1 MPRVTKY
8 AADCFAD
15 IIQVERLPCRQARRR
30 KQSKRT
36 ACQAVPS
43 APPPQPLAPAAPP
56 VLPGTQPSAAKLPVT
71 AGPTVPATAMAQPAL
86 LQVPKP
92 GQPAALQ
99 APEPLQPAL
108 PQAPEPA
115 QPALPAAR
123 EAAAKLPVSI
133 ADMASMVNS
142 QLGPSQ
148 QGHRITDA
156 QAAQLQKALGD
167 VKLLLDLLGADDSS
181 LNEVLE
187 ADGSL
192 HAMQIVAV
200 RRLLHR

>member
-1 MPRVTKY
+1 MTQC
-8 AADCFAD
+8 AADCSTD
-15 IIQVERLPCRQARRR
+15 VTRVERLPCRQPRR
-30 KQSKRT
+30 KKQANRT
-36 ACQAVPS
+36 ACPAAPS
-43 APPPQPLAPAAPP
+43 APLTQPPAPAAPP
-56 VLPGTQPSAAKLPVT
+56 ALPGAAPSAADLPVT
-71 AGPTVPATAMAQPAL
+71 AAPTVPAIVIAQPA
-86 LQVPKP
+86 P
-92 GQPAALQ
+92 LQ
-99 APEPLQPAL
+99 APKPAQL
-108 PQAPEPA
+108 TVLQAPEPA

-148 QGHRITDA
+148 QGRRITEA
-156 QAAQLQKALGD
+156 QVTQLQKALGD
-167 VKLLLDLLGADDSS
+167 VKLLLELLGADDSS

-200 RRLLHR
+200 RRLLHSLHR